1 MTTNTV
7 VAKALNHITQSADSP
22 AFSFF
27 FRIHSGSE
35 KQLHD
40 SGHIRNRCHE
50 VLKEQGFDTAALE
63 KMKEKVD
70 KLIEKIDFQSGAK
83 SIGLF
88 VSNNHAHSMKF
99 FVNLPEQH
107 YVGDYFSGYESAY
120 AWQESAPYILFLLE
134 PTTIHAFK
142 GQATHLKTLL
152 DSESMEHLHSVYKK
166 RAPKVA
172 DKDGKQSKGNEHDS
186 TWKTE
191 FLAAINALCKSM
203 EVPVYLVGITLAGL
217 SENEIKESGVK
228 VLASIDEVHQK
239 SSGEKLNNLVE
250 ELREKHRLQMAAG
263 LVDECNSALGAK
275 KLASGIEEILA
286 CAKEGRGE
294 VLILED
300 PSWTTDAVAKFSAV
314 HEAMREVMEK
324 HGSVAF
330 VPEGTLKQWGGAA
343 MILRY

>member
-7 VAKALNHITQSADSP
+7 VAKELNHVTQAADSP

-50 VLKEQGFDTAALE
+50 VLKEQGFDTAILE

-70 KLIEKIDFQSGAK
+70 KLIEKIDFQAGAK

-88 VSNNHAHSMKF
+88 VSNNHAHSMNF

-107 YVGDYFSGYESAY
+107 YVGDFFSGYEIAY
-120 AWQESAPYILFLLE
+120 ALQESAPYILFLME
-134 PTTIHAFK
+134 PTIIHAFK
-142 GQATHLKTLL
+142 GQGTHLETLL
-152 DSESMEHLHSVYKK
+152 DSRSLEHLLCVYKK
-166 RAPKVA
+166 RAPKAA
-172 DKDGKQSKGNEHDS
+172 DKDGKQNKGNEHDS
-186 TWKTE
+186 TWKAE
-191 FLAAINALCKSM
+191 FLAAINDLCKSE
-203 EVPVYLVGITLAGL
+203 EVPAYLVGITLAGL
-217 SENEIKESGVK
+217 SEEEIMESGAR

-239 SSGEKLNNLVE
+239 SSYEKLNNLVE
-250 ELREKHRLQMAAG
+250 GLREKHRRQMAAE
-263 LVDECNSALGAK
+263 LVDECNRALGAK

-300 PSWTTDAVAKFSAV
+300 PSWTTDAVAKFSTV
-314 HEAMREVMEK
+314 HEAIREVIEK
-324 HGSVAF
+324 HGRVAF
-330 VPEGTLKQWGGAA
+330 VPEGTMKQWGGAA